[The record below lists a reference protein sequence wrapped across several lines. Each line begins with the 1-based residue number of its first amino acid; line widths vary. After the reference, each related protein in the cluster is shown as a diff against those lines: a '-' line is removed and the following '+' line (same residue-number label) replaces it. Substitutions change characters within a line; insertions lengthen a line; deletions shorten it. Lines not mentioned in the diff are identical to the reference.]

1 MTTKNDHVDHSV
13 LESSSMLNLGKQDE
27 PDKVEI
33 LAKATK
39 DVPEELETI
48 ETKSMNSV
56 KNTSKNVGKRTRQ
69 DNGGNKTKVSNFIS
83 HIYFIR
89 PEVYASNFKG
99 KNGVI
104 LIYINVIFFG
114 PCSFL

>member
-1 MTTKNDHVDHSV
+1 MVTTKNDHVDHSV

-27 PDKVEI
+27 PDRVEI

-69 DNGGNKTKVSNFIS
+69 DNGGSKIKVGV
-83 HIYFIR
+83 YFIR
-89 PEVYASNFKG
+89 SEVYGLN
-99 KNGVI
+99 
-104 LIYINVIFFG
+104 LFG
-114 PCSFL
+114 DKIE

>member
-1 MTTKNDHVDHSV
+1 M
-13 LESSSMLNLGKQDE
+13 E
-27 PDKVEI
+27 VE
-33 LAKATK
+33 
-39 DVPEELETI
+39 VI
-48 ETKSMNSV
+48 ETKSNNLGN
-56 KNTSKNVGKRTRQ
+56 KRRNNGNRTRQ

-104 LIYINVIFFG
+104 LIYINVIWFG
-114 PCSFL
+114 QGSLLYKKCE